1 MDGTMRVAAPGDSR
15 QQRVQAKA
23 AAAPFETV
31 SNRCGEA
38 LAGVREPLR
47 RLRWFGDAVAVASVR
62 WTAVDGALP
71 LDGNVGL
78 DALDTSHIEVTEVLD
93 LVIDLK
99 AGVLLALTLL
109 LANALCLA
117 LLAHLRLAA
126 QFCER
131 GLFLAS
137 QG

>member
-1 MDGTMRVAAPGDSR
+1 MRVAAPGDSR

-38 LAGVREPLR
+38 PAGVREPLR
-47 RLRWFGDAVAVASVR
+47 RFGDAVAVASVR

-71 LDGNVGL
+71 LDGNVRL
-78 DALDTSHIEVTEVLD
+78 DALDASHIEVTEVLD
-93 LVIDLK
+93 LVLNLK
-99 AGVLLALTLL
+99 AGVLLALTLRF
-109 LANALCLA
+109 ANALRLA
-117 LLAHLRLAA
+117 LLAHLRLAVHL
-126 QFCER
+126 CER
-131 GLFLAS
+131 RLLLAS

>member
-1 MDGTMRVAAPGDSR
+1 
-15 QQRVQAKA
+15 VQAKA

-71 LDGNVGL
+71 LDGNVRL
-78 DALDTSHIEVTEVLD
+78 DALDASHIEVTEVLD
-93 LVIDLK
+93 LVLDHK
-99 AGVLLALTLL
+99 AGGVLALTLL
-109 LANALCLA
+109 PANALRLA
-117 LLAHLRLAA
+117 LLAHLRLAVHL
-126 QFCER
+126 CER
-131 GLFLAS
+131 RLLLAS